1 MSEYFTEN
9 KKFLSL
15 NGVLGRRDFLI
26 NCLYISLVKYLMI
39 TPVIY
44 AMFVNPELL
53 RVWNDSKPI
62 WVLIYMCVI
71 GLVVGLLYF
80 PTFVRR
86 VRDILG
92 EENDNRIFMISA
104 VLSLIIFINYAPLG
118 SYFSIGWLGFFVV
131 FMLLFW
137 NGKITG
143 EKPKSEI
150 IKFNWGAFFGTWIWG
165 IFNKAPMTLFMI
177 PLLLTPAWFPFM
189 LICGLKGNE
198 WAYNNNKEK
207 YDDIEK
213 FHLTQSVQS
222 IFLTILSPVIFLVCT
237 GLIGITAGSGLYSY
251 SQKHPEFISKMESVF
266 EQYQIKAVESSFD
279 KIEMSG
285 DEYKFYINPENW
297 NAASNTLKISVLRN
311 AQIYTLI
318 KNNKKYLKFADMV
331 NSVELLNNVKV
342 YSTFNNEVLGEFNLS
357 DDAVNQIKTLLKEDR
372 ATQIDEIWNSGYKLN
387 TNPTIP

>member
-44 AMFVNPELL
+44 AMFVKPEFL
-53 RVWNDSKPI
+53 RIWNDSKPI
-62 WVLIYMCVI
+62 WALIYMCII

-104 VLSLIIFINYAPLG
+104 ILSLIIFINYAPLG

-165 IFNKAPMTLFMI
+165 IFNKAPITLFML
-177 PLLLTPAWFPFM
+177 PLLLTPGWLPFM

-198 WAYNNNKEK
+198 WAYNSNKEK
-207 YDDIEK
+207 YEDIEK

-222 IFLTILSPVIFLVCT
+222 IFLTILSPVIFIVCT

-251 SQKHPEFISKMESVF
+251 SQKHPEFIAQMESVF

-279 KIEMSG
+279 KIETSG
-285 DEYKFYINPENW
+285 GEYKFYINPENW
-297 NAASNTLKISVLRN
+297 NAAGNTLKISVLRN

-357 DDAVNQIKTLLKEDR
+357 DDAVNQIKTLRKENR